1 MSPRQLYAS
10 FVQATGVRREGDS
23 PFIFNNSPRKD
34 FLEAFADQDG
44 RPTERRTSI
53 VQALT
58 LMNGRLSVD
67 ATDLARSATLPAI
80 ADAYFLDTPGKVEV
94 LYLATLSR
102 RPTSEEKER
111 SVVYVE
117 RGGPTLDPKKAL
129 ADVLWS
135 LINSA
140 EFVLNH

>member
-1 MSPRQLYAS
+1 MIGRQHRGEGADLMSYAGWDALD
-10 FVQATGVRREGDS
+10 VEDCLCKLLRRLLQMKSSVSRVLCGD
-23 PFIFNNSPRKD
+23 
-34 FLEAFADQDG
+34 E
-44 RPTERRTSI
+44 
-53 VQALT
+53 
-58 LMNGRLSVD
+58 
-67 ATDLARSATLPAI
+67 
-80 ADAYFLDTPGKVEV
+80 PGKVEV

-102 RPTSEEKER
+102 RPTAEELAR